1 MLCGL
6 AAMTAAGCSDFEFP
20 SWVPFQGPASDTM
33 PGVVSPRERV
43 EQLKKLSETA
53 ATATPAQRQQVSE
66 QLAASIRS
74 EKDPLIRLEIIRT
87 LGHYPGPAA
96 DAILKAAL
104 NDPEA
109 RIRTVAC
116 EAWGK
121 RNDAQAVALLAET
134 LRSDVDADVRL
145 AAAEALGETKN
156 PAALAA
162 LGDALNDSR
171 SGHAVSGR
179 LVAEEGHGQRL
190 RRERRALAAIRQ
202 ATTPPGHWLLAGRSR
217 SKPIL
222 TTHHRIT
229 SSIMSA
235 LPLPQ
240 IAQVRSIE
248 AVRVA
253 PFPLRICDPHIGR
266 LPIGPAWW
274 PVNRRG
280 GGEPVQPIRFTEQ
293 FKTLLGVARQMTES
307 AESEA
312 ILLLL
317 EGPAEWSRLKSLA
330 GKAKVVVAAEYG
342 GGACR
347 GQGGGPGDRSASTC
361 PIAPSTNGSP
371 SRCWRPWP
379 TTSSTPG
386 SCVVALYSGFDA
398 DTIDSLERHQPRRA
412 PQPAR
417 PAATCGN
424 WKPASPWTR

>member
-33 PGVVSPRERV
+33 PGVVAPRERV

-162 LGDALNDSR
+162 LGDALNDSDPAMQYR
-171 SGHAVSGR
+171 AVLSLRKATGKDFGESVER
-179 LVAEEGHGQRL
+179 WQHYVKQQR
-190 RRERRALAAIRQ
+190 
-202 ATTPPGHWLLAGRSR
+202 
-217 SKPIL
+217 
-222 TTHHRIT
+222 
-229 SSIMSA
+229 
-235 LPLPQ
+235 PQ
-240 IAQVRSIE
+240 GTGS
-248 AVRVA
+248 
-253 PFPLRICDPHIGR
+253 
-266 LPIGPAWW
+266 
-274 PVNRRG
+274 
-280 GGEPVQPIRFTEQ
+280 
-293 FKTLLGVARQMTES
+293 
-307 AESEA
+307 
-312 ILLLL
+312 
-317 EGPAEWSRLKSLA
+317 SLA
-330 GKAKVVVAAEYG
+330 
-342 GGACR
+342 
-347 GQGGGPGDRSASTC
+347 DRDR
-361 PIAPSTNGSP
+361 N
-371 SRCWRPWP
+371 
-379 TTSSTPG
+379 
-386 SCVVALYSGFDA
+386 LF
-398 DTIDSLERHQPRRA
+398 
-412 PQPAR
+412 
-417 PAATCGN
+417 
-424 WKPASPWTR
+424 